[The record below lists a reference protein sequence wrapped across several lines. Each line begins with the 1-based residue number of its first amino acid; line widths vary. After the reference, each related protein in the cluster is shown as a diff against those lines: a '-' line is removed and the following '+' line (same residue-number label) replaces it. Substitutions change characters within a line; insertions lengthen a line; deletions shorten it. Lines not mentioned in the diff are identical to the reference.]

1 MFAAEEAQPMQRGE
15 LKPAFYTLWRRE
27 LEYSPSR
34 RGDDDATF
42 IAKTEALL
50 NIQKSSSG

>member
-1 MFAAEEAQPMQRGE
+1 MQRGE
-15 LKPAFYTLWRRE
+15 LKPAFYTLWRRA

-34 RGDDDATF
+34 RGDDGATV
-42 IAKTEALL
+42 IGTTEAPL